1 MLVLG
6 TALQINLLV
15 EKTILRKGG
24 EHMRVICIN
33 IQRASWNMVCC
44 IFLGLEVTFFIP
56 RKGQSL
62 NCCIAMLVNFL
73 SHKILLVWQKMNL
86 KYCKQLLNR
95 CKKTTL
101 TLSNCCSLI
110 FHPHSTNQKL
120 GWGVLDEGN

>member
-44 IFLGLEVTFFIP
+44 IFLGLEVTFFYSKERTEP
-56 RKGQSL
+56 ELLHCNAHTFSFPQ
-62 NCCIAMLVNFL
+62 NIACAA
-73 SHKILLVWQKMNL
+73 K
-86 KYCKQLLNR
+86 
-95 CKKTTL
+95 
-101 TLSNCCSLI
+101 
-110 FHPHSTNQKL
+110 
-120 GWGVLDEGN
+120 DES